1 MPAAGRP
8 ASLVADQRLVLAAI
22 GRMCRL
28 VTPPARSP
36 VFTGLT
42 IKSAQPGWSE
52 MELLL
57 SVPLM
62 ASNKAFEDLP
72 SALVGWPGI
81 PDRRT
86 PILA

>member
-1 MPAAGRP
+1 MPTAGRP
-8 ASLVADQRLVLAAI
+8 ASVVADQRLLLVNI
-22 GRMCRL
+22 GRVCRF

-36 VFTGLT
+36 IYTELT
-42 IKSAQPGWSE
+42 IKPVQPRWSE

-62 ASNKAFEDLP
+62 ASSKAFDDLP
-72 SALVGWPGI
+72 SALVGRPGI